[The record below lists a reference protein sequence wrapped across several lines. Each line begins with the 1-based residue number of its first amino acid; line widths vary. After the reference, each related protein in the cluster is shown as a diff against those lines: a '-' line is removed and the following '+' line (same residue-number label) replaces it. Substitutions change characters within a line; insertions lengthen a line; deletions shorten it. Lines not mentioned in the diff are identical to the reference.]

1 LVVRV
6 PAGAPAGDWQ
16 VRAAFAYCTSGERGA
31 CIPAELCWEIPVQ
44 RVAGAEPVI
53 RLTGSVTRETL
64 RH

>member
-6 PAGAPAGDWQ
+6 PAGAPDGGWQ
-16 VRAAFAYCTSGERGA
+16 VRAAFAYCTSGDRAA
-31 CIPAELCWEIPVQ
+31 CIPAELRWLVPVH

-53 RLTGSVTRETL
+53 RLTGSVARETL